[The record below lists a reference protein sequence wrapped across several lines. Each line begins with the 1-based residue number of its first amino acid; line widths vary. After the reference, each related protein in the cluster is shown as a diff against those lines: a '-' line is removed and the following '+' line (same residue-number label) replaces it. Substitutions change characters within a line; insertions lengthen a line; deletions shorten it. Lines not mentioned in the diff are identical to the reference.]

1 VGENE
6 IYIALPEGN
15 AAVAPAATS
24 VNGEGV
30 IVPLDV
36 TA

>member
-24 VNGEGV
+24 VKDTLRFSG
-30 IVPLDV
+30 
-36 TA
+36 A